1 VSVQTLLI
9 PTRSVAAATPRTR
22 IIVADLDDRAFS
34 FHAGQAVF
42 AGLAESTVKRP
53 YSIACSPQQARQNQA
68 IELLVQIDDHAAPD
82 PHLERVEPGTLLR
95 VEGPFGSF
103 ALPTPLAER
112 HLLLV
117 AGGTGIAPLRSMMW
131 DVLERAPDVAVT
143 LIYSARAA
151 QEFAFVEELAALE
164 AAHRIKLVL
173 TVTRQSAGSWTGARG
188 RIDRTLVASS
198 LKTADTC
205 CALCGPAE
213 FVEDVSALLTESGV
227 PLEKIVTETYAA

>member
-1 VSVQTLLI
+1 MQTLLI

-22 IIVADLDDRAFS
+22 IIVADLGARAFS

-42 AGLAESTVKRP
+42 AGLADSTVKRP
-53 YSIACSPQQARQNQA
+53 YSIACSPQHAERKQA

-103 ALPTPLAER
+103 ALPAPLAER
-112 HLLLV
+112 RLLLV
-117 AGGTGIAPLRSMMW
+117 AGGTGIAPLRAMLW
-131 DVLERAPDVAVT
+131 DVLERAPDVAIT
-143 LIYSARAA
+143 LIYSARAPE
-151 QEFAFVEELAALE
+151 EFAFVEELAALE
-164 AAHRIKLVL
+164 AAHRLELVL
-173 TVTRQSAGSWTGARG
+173 TVTRRSSSSWTGARG
-188 RIDRTLVASS
+188 RIDRTLITSS
-198 LKTADTC
+198 LKTAATR

-227 PLEKIVTETYAA
+227 PLEKIVTETYV